1 MKINKKNIKNGSLQ
15 DKLNGGASSDCKK
28 WLNVFFE
35 ASEEFL
41 FTLDEHGV
49 YQSINDFGAAALDY
63 EPEEIVGRHF
73 LDFVVLKDKKEAAK
87 SFQQILESDSLVDF
101 GILYLGK
108 FGDEI
113 LLDINAKAIHENDS
127 ITGVIGIGRNV
138 TKLRN
143 SEVQIEELKTRLIEA
158 NRIASIERQ
167 RSVRQKSYLEELNR
181 MKSEFVSNISHE
193 LRTPLASIIGFSET
207 IASDPNMP
215 EEMKEEFNQ
224 IILNEGKRLAKL
236 VNDVLEVSRIEGGDI
251 EISKSDFDLN
261 KLIETVI
268 ESQAKEIESKNITFS
283 SDLPH
288 EPVQMIGDKER
299 LLQVFIGLL
308 NNAVK
313 FTDPGGRITVSLQ
326 VLYKEV
332 EIVII
337 DTGVGIPNKDLPF
350 IFQKFYRVDR
360 PGTEIPGTGLGL
372 VFVKQ
377 ILDLHK
383 GFISIQSE
391 VKKGTTVI
399 VKLPKE
405 IKLK

>member
-1 MKINKKNIKNGSLQ
+1 MS
-15 DKLNGGASSDCKK
+15 
-28 WLNVFFE
+28 VFFE

-41 FTLDEHGV
+41 FVLDKHGIF
-49 YQSINDFGAAALDY
+49 QSVNEFGAAILDY
-63 EPEEIVGRHF
+63 ELEEIIGKHF
-73 LDFVVLKDKKEAAK
+73 LDFVAVKNKNAAAK
-87 SFQQILESDSLVDF
+87 SFQSILASDSLVEF
-101 GILYLGK
+101 GVLLLGK
-108 FGDEI
+108 FGDEMLI
-113 LLDINAKAIHENDS
+113 DINAKVLSNGKS
-127 ITGVIGIGRNV
+127 IAGVIGIGRNI

-143 SEVQIEELKTRLIEA
+143 CESEIEELSTKLTEA

-215 EEMKEEFNQ
+215 EEMKEEFNR

-236 VNDVLEVSRIEGGDI
+236 VNDVLEVSRIEGGAI
-251 EISKSDFDLN
+251 EISKNEFDLK
-261 KLIETVI
+261 KLIESVI
-268 ESQAKEIESKNITFS
+268 DNQAKEIESKKIKLS
-283 SDLPH
+283 VDIPH
-288 EPVQMIGDKER
+288 EPVMIIGDKER
-299 LLQVFIGLL
+299 LTQVFNGLL

-313 FTDPGGRITVSLQ
+313 FTDPGGRITVSFQ

-337 DTGVGIPNKDLPF
+337 DTGIGIPEKDLPF

-360 PGTEIPGTGLGL
+360 PGAEIPGTGLGL

-377 ILDLHK
+377 ILDLHRA
-383 GFISIQSE
+383 FISVQSE
-391 VKKGTTVI
+391 VNKGTTVI